1 MHARM
6 TAVKVAPDQ
15 ADAAVGAFL
24 KTVPSAAKELGAKGT
39 VLLINRE
46 TGEGLSFTLW
56 EDEAAMR
63 ASEERANELRRS
75 TTEEMGDAEVTRVE
89 RFEVAHLAME

>member
-15 ADAAVGAFL
+15 ADAAVSSFV
-24 KTVPSAAKELGAKGT
+24 KNVPATAKELGAKGT
-39 VLLINRE
+39 ALLINRE

-75 TTEEMGDAEVTRVE
+75 TTEEMGTEVTRVE
-89 RFEVAHLAME
+89 RYEVAFLDME

>member
-6 TAVKVAPDQ
+6 TATKHAPDQ
-15 ADAAVGAFL
+15 ADAAIAWFVE
-24 KTVPSAAKELGAKGT
+24 TVPGTAKEMGAKGT
-39 VLLINRE
+39 ALLINRE

-63 ASEERANELRRS
+63 ASEESASEMRGSA
-75 TTEEMGDAEVTRVE
+75 TEEIGTEVTRVDHY
-89 RFEVAHLAME
+89 EVAFLDME

>member
-1 MHARM
+1 M
-6 TAVKVAPDQ
+6 TAVKISPDQ

-24 KTVPSAAKELGAKGT
+24 KTVPDAAKEAGAKGT

-56 EDEAAMR
+56 GDEAAMR
-63 ASEERANELRRS
+63 ATEERANELRRS
-75 TTEEMGDAEVTRVE
+75 TTEEMGAEVTRVE
-89 RFEVAHLAME
+89 RYEVAHLEME

>member
-6 TAVKVAPDQ
+6 TAVQVAPDQ
-15 ADAAVGAFL
+15 ADAAIAAFT
-24 KTVPSAAKELGAKGT
+24 KTVPSTAKEMGAKGT
-39 VLLINRE
+39 ALLINRE

-75 TTEEMGDAEVTRVE
+75 TTEEMGVADTARVE
-89 RFEVAHLAME
+89 RYEVAYLDME